1 MRSSSDYMNSTYTN
15 MTNNTNDC
23 EYLDK
28 NEFIPTL
35 IVSIISLLCQIYV
48 TWFIKMYYQL
58 LPTNDERLLMRR
70 NAVI

>member
-1 MRSSSDYMNSTYTN
+1 MNSTYTN
-15 MTNNTNDC
+15 MTNNTNSY

-35 IVSIISLLCQIYV
+35 IVSTIVLLCQIYV
-48 TWFIKMYYQL
+48 TWFIQMYYQL